1 MSAAAG
7 ASQRNRRKFIQES
20 NSHGPYLWSGADIE
34 NALLWFTQSTKKQ
47 QQRGVE
53 DDENNETI
61 AEQAKVDLSTE
72 NEQSSSSAASAAAAA
87 QEEEKAE
94 GCEFLRS
101 LLHSRGIWNPRPSKL
116 KKKRT
121 TTNLADDN
129 HVNKRKRKRKRK
141 DDSTNGGGDNNEND
155 REEGSKPPSSPL
167 QSVLMGYYQLFQK
180 ENVVTKP
187 LETSLEDGNNNNSN
201 DSGSIDKDKDTA
213 ATTTTTEATLRA
225 SSKLYDDLSTIILSR
240 QRTQKIYS
248 ASLHTTPAT
257 NLSASSTTATYQQ
270 DYPSPSSTKQRN
282 HHRNHHRLSFQ
293 MTHKIDQYVVHPTTC
308 ARRVYASGI
317 YDRLLHLSGTTSNTN
332 NATNNATNSKETEQ
346 EAPTTSFKGVQ
357 KFLQKLFG
365 LAMTTSSVNN
375 HNDGKIQEVIL
386 LLVLEP
392 LRRFQVQQ
400 QRQRRQLRLNKS
412 EEETNQ
418 LQQHGET
425 DLMDLFP
432 LLTSQIMGL
441 ASTSSSA
448 KNSLSEDA
456 TTTNDESSSSS
467 SSSPLTTLL
476 IKSILHT
483 NSDTWW
489 SSQPS
494 PLLCTISHYHFP
506 IAHKYIQYWFN
517 KALVTHAS
525 CYKHEKDVEEY
536 HHAVERLQ
544 EFYQTSHRLREYLSH
559 VICNLEKEVV
569 RMSSLIDDEVGEE
582 DEVFKTSIA
591 LRAVKR
597 ALGM

>member
-1 MSAAAG
+1 MSATAG
-7 ASQRNRRKFIQES
+7 ASQHNRRKLTQEAS
-20 NSHGPYLWSGADIE
+20 SHGPYLWSGEDIE
-34 NALLWFTQSTKKQ
+34 NALLWFTQSTKQQQ
-47 QQRGVE
+47 QQRRVE
-53 DDENNETI
+53 DGKNETI
-61 AEQAKVDLSTE
+61 AEEVTADSLTE
-72 NEQSSSSAASAAAAA
+72 NEQSSASAAA
-87 QEEEKAE
+87 ESKEKEA
-94 GCEFLRS
+94 GCEFLRL
-101 LLHSRGIWNPRPSKL
+101 LLHSSGIWNPRPSKL
-116 KKKRT
+116 KKKRST
-121 TTNLADDN
+121 TSASNNLDDSLV
-129 HVNKRKRKRKRK
+129 HKRKRKRKRYN
-141 DDSTNGGGDNNEND
+141 DDSTNVGGGNINGND
-155 REEGSKPPSSPL
+155 VEEGNKRPASSTMELSSPL

-180 ENVVTKP
+180 ENVVAKP
-187 LETSLEDGNNNNSN
+187 LEDGNNNNSN
-201 DSGSIDKDKDTA
+201 DSGSIDKDKYTA
-213 ATTTTTEATLRA
+213 ATSTEATLRA
-225 SSKLYDDLSTIILSR
+225 TSKLYDDLSTIILSR
-240 QRTQKIYS
+240 QHTQDIYH

-257 NLSASSTTATYQQ
+257 NLPASSTTASYQQ
-270 DYPSPSSTKQRN
+270 DYPSPSSTIQKSD
-282 HHRNHHRLSFQ
+282 HRNHHRLSFQ
-293 MTHKIDQYVVHPTTC
+293 MTHKIDRYMVHPSTC
-308 ARRVYASGI
+308 ARRVYASSI
-317 YDRLLHLSGTTSNTN
+317 YDRLLHFSGTTSNN
-332 NATNNATNSKETEQ
+332 NATNNNNKEQ
-346 EAPTTSFKGVQ
+346 EKEEVATTSFKGVQ

-375 HNDGKIQEVIL
+375 RNDGKIQEVIL

-400 QRQRRQLRLNKS
+400 QRRRQLRMKKS
-412 EEETNQ
+412 EEETNH

-432 LLTSQIMGL
+432 LLTSQIVGL
-441 ASTSSSA
+441 SSSTM
-448 KNSLSEDA
+448 NCQSEDA
-456 TTTNDESSSSS
+456 TTTNDESSSVS

-559 VICNLEKEVV
+559 VICNLEKELV
-569 RMSSLIDDEVGEE
+569 RMTSLMDEEMEEE
-582 DEVFKTSIA
+582 DESEVFKTSLA